1 MGVVQN
7 ILDFLR
13 NLLSWWFVVL
23 PWEQAIRV
31 RFGKHSKLFGAG
43 LYWRIPFFDVLYIQ
57 NVRRRISTI
66 PLQTLTTS
74 DGKTITLNGSLGYRV
89 TDIMKLQM
97 SLHDADGSIQQEV
110 LGLVT
115 KYVVAHTVS
124 ECGSADIA
132 AAVKKELDLT
142 KYGLADEEFFLIGYV
157 ASVPTF
163 RLLQDAMQN
172 WNHPSAGLSTCST
185 QQNIPAGSASGQR

>member
-31 RFGKHSKLFGAG
+31 RFGKHMRLFEAG

-57 NVRRRISTI
+57 NVRRRISII
-66 PLQTLTTS
+66 PLQTLGTS
-74 DGKTITLNGSLGYRV
+74 DGKTITLHGSLGYRV
-89 TDIMKLQM
+89 ADIQKLQM

-115 KYVVAHTVS
+115 RYVVSHPAS
-124 ECGSADIA
+124 ECSSTEIT
-132 AAVKKELDLT
+132 AAVSTQLDLS

-172 WNHPSAGLSTCST
+172 WNHPSAGLSTVST
-185 QQNIPAGSASGQR
+185 QANIPAGSSSGQR